1 MNPLD
6 FFCGRGHVKSLVKVC
21 AKYTSKPRQNRELS
35 ETTDAF
41 VDLSSPFLTGYTRFL
56 LSSLSATTHR
66 WPAVHSS
73 GISVRQI
80 LTAQGVE
87 WRDARR
93 KCVLSV
99 KRLFSVDVADV
110 AHLFSVFSLNP
121 SAAQTGEMAVLTTV
135 SWGHCGGGGGS
146 GNVVV
151 EEDDGSR
158 NFPARFGSQHPGAVL
173 YR

>member
-1 MNPLD
+1 MDVHVRSKAPYLLEIID
-6 FFCGRGHVKSLVKVC
+6 HRSGGVGVARRCLGRIRKNVLHYRKLL
-21 AKYTSKPRQNRELS
+21 PE
-35 ETTDAF
+35 AF
-41 VDLSSPFLTGYTRFL
+41 VTKIRLSI
-56 LSSLSATTHR
+56 
-66 WPAVHSS
+66 S
-73 GISVRQI
+73 GECT
-80 LTAQGVE
+80 LAHWGE
-87 WRDARR
+87 WRGARR
-93 KCVLSV
+93 ECVLSV

-110 AHLFSVFSLNP
+110 AHLSSVFSLNP

-146 GNVVV
+146 GIVVV